1 MEQIGNGTLF
11 LFPTTISQ
19 HDYRDVLPENMMH
32 YLHQTDVFI
41 TENIRTTRRF
51 LRAVGFEGDFD
62 RIPYFILNKH
72 TKDTEI
78 PFFLEPLKKG
88 KNIGLF
94 SEAGM
99 PGVADPGATA
109 VCLAHQNNLR
119 VKPLAGPSSIF
130 MALAASGFN
139 GQQFAFNGYLPVDSR
154 KRTQAI
160 RFYEKRMLQEQQ
172 TQIFIEAPYRNN
184 QLMKALVNILSP
196 ETKLCVASE
205 ISAEQEFIKSQKI
218 KAWQHQLPDLNK
230 KNTVF
235 LFYA

>member
-1 MEQIGNGTLF
+1 
-11 LFPTTISQ
+11 
-19 HDYRDVLPENMMH
+19 
-32 YLHQTDVFI
+32 
-41 TENIRTTRRF
+41 
-51 LRAVGFEGDFD
+51 
-62 RIPYFILNKH
+62 
-72 TKDTEI
+72 
-78 PFFLEPLKKG
+78 LEPLKKG